1 MELLFVLGIV
11 VAIIGVLYIQR
22 KKDKPA
28 VAAVDTPALGV
39 ESAPYKV
46 PEPPAVTTI
55 PPVVEETTTPA
66 PVAVVESVPV
76 VVEETTTP
84 APVAVV
90 ESVPVVVEE
99 STTPAPVAVEP
110 APVVV
115 EETVAIIDEPPVVEK
130 PAAKPKRAKVN
141 GKFAKDD
148 PATPENEAW
157 EGRVAPPK
165 KPKAPPKPRSK
176 KV

>member
-11 VAIIGVLYIQR
+11 VAIIAVLYIQR
-22 KKDKPA
+22 RKDKSA
-28 VAAVDTPALGV
+28 VVTVETPALGV
-39 ESAPYKV
+39 ESAP
-46 PEPPAVTTI
+46 A
-55 PPVVEETTTPA
+55 PVVIET
-66 PVAVVESVPV
+66 
-76 VVEETTTP
+76 
-84 APVAVV
+84 
-90 ESVPVVVEE
+90 
-99 STTPAPVAVEP
+99 TTPAPVAVEP

-141 GKFAKDD
+141 GKFVKDD

-157 EGRVAPPK
+157 EGGVAPAK
-165 KPKAPPKPRSK
+165 KPKAPPKTRSK